1 VSRADWIFRPILW
14 FVTASTI
21 NAVLHEG
28 SHAMAAYALG
38 FPATLFQ
45 YGVNWQDAGASLA
58 QRATVGAVGPVF
70 SLILGVVCLPA
81 YRRWSR
87 SAAGLPLLYLSTIGI
102 ATFAG
107 NLMPTAFAGD
117 LSTAAASLGLPPA
130 VRYAG
135 SLAGALASAGIL
147 FWQGRELQRWIPA
160 KAGRVFGTIGVVVL
174 PVVAG
179 TGIIILVNQPVP
191 AGSSFAFARMSE
203 ASFGLFTLLGAA
215 TGTRAATGG
224 RSFRLWW
231 IDGTLAVAALLVVRL
246 AVRGIPLT
254 P

>member
-1 VSRADWIFRPILW
+1 VTRADWIFRPILW
-14 FVTASTI
+14 FVTASI
-21 NAVLHEG
+21 IHVVLHEG
-28 SHAMAAYALG
+28 SHALAAYALG

-45 YGVNWQDAGASLA
+45 YWVNWQDAGASVA
-58 QRATVGAVGPVF
+58 QRAAVGAGGPTF
-70 SLILGVVCLPA
+70 SLIAGLACLPG

-102 ATFAG
+102 AMFFG
-107 NLMPTAFAGD
+107 NLMSTAFVGD
-117 LSTAAASLGLPPA
+117 FSSAATTLGLPMPIRYTASLTGA
-130 VRYAG
+130 VG
-135 SLAGALASAGIL
+135 GAAVL

-160 KAGRVFGTIGVVVL
+160 KAGRVFGVIGVVVL

-179 TGIIILVNQPVP
+179 TGLIILVNQPMP

-215 TGTRAATGG
+215 TGTRATTGG

-231 IDGTLAVAALLVVRL
+231 IDGTFAVAALLVVRL
-246 AVRGIPLT
+246 AARGIPLT